1 MKKEL
6 ILSLLLFIMC
16 STHATAQTYYYYYNG
31 NKTPLTLND
40 NKICVTI
47 PNEYDS
53 TYKRIRTNVQTKDT
67 LTDENFDTFIVTRS
81 EYEKLTSQDFWEE
94 DAKYVI
100 LTSSYF
106 KENNKEVFSTPY
118 LSVKLK
124 KEEDKDLLASYAEKY
139 NLRILGDGPYSSL
152 MPLWYSLYVTIDSKK
167 SPLECAN
174 ELYESGVFT
183 YSQPDLVSF
192 GNDNTIVRNIITVK
206 ADACSEIYDLQG
218 RKLTSK
224 PAKGI
229 YIQQGKKK
237 FVESR

>member
-6 ILSLLLFIMC
+6 FLSLLLFIMC
-16 STHATAQTYYYYYNG
+16 STHAIAQTDYFYYNG
-31 NKTPLTLND
+31 NKIPLTLNE
-40 NKICVTI
+40 NKICVNI
-47 PNEYDS
+47 PKEYDS
-53 TYKRIRTNVQTKDT
+53 TYKRIRANVQTKDT
-67 LTDENFDTFIVTRS
+67 LTDENFDTFIVTWS
-81 EYEKLTSQDFWEE
+81 EYEKLTSQDFWAE
-94 DAKYVI
+94 DAKYVT

-106 KENNKEVFSTPY
+106 KENNKEVFLTPY

-139 NLRILGDGPYSSL
+139 KLRIFGDGPYRI
-152 MPLWYSLYVTIDSKK
+152 PLWYSLYVTLDSKK

-206 ADACSEIYDLQG
+206 ADASSEIYDLQG